1 MAILIIFSL
10 SESNVENKSKALLTY
25 MSFSL
30 SRGNLKSILDSINL
44 IIGRKRPYLAII
56 VNKINYHSF
65 LYVFFLP
72 DNADL
77 KFEFTE
83 LIAQID
89 EVAQTCLRKTG
100 ISNHNKN

>member
-1 MAILIIFSL
+1 M
-10 SESNVENKSKALLTY
+10 K
-25 MSFSL
+25 
-30 SRGNLKSILDSINL
+30 
-44 IIGRKRPYLAII
+44 
-56 VNKINYHSF
+56 YHSF
-65 LYVFFLP
+65 LHVFFA

-100 ISNHNKN
+100 KNHNNNKYN